1 MDSPQPRRDTRFNT
15 MIPYE
20 QQQQQMGL
28 GLQSNGLEDQGT
40 IFINR
45 DGELFRY
52 VLQYMRDGQN
62 TVLPEDI
69 SLLRQLVRE
78 ADFFG
83 IERYK
88 EMLQMEINDLTRQR
102 DDRENGL
109 IALRNN
115 TAQIAHILYQQP
127 FKK

>member
-1 MDSPQPRRDTRFNT
+1 MDPPRPRRDTRFNT

-20 QQQQQMGL
+20 QQQQQQQSMGL
-28 GLQSNGLEDQGT
+28 GLQSNGLEDRGT

-69 SLLRQLVRE
+69 SLLRQLVVS
-78 ADFFG
+78 DNCG
-83 IERYK
+83 NPYDTK
-88 EMLQMEINDLTRQR
+88 MD
-102 DDRENGL
+102 
-109 IALRNN
+109 
-115 TAQIAHILYQQP
+115 
-127 FKK
+127 